1 MPLQAI
7 DFRPGIDKEST
18 DYAAKGGWVD
28 GNLVRFRQG
37 RVEKV
42 GGWLK
47 LGESSFL
54 GLGRALHAWIAPRS

>member
-7 DFRPGIDKEST
+7 EFRPGIDKEST

-42 GGWLK
+42 GGWRK
-47 LGESSFL
+47 
-54 GLGRALHAWIAPRS
+54 LGRATTLVLAAHYTRG